1 MAWWVPAGAVLALL
15 LWVADERTG
24 CVPTWVVLTRGCR
37 DGTDVDVCER
47 GRTGAAF
54 TGIPCEEVLILG
66 TCIQWLF
73 AVHQLQIGP
82 RAR

>member
-1 MAWWVPAGAVLALL
+1 MNEQDVFPLGWYLHVAAGT
-15 LWVADERTG
+15 E
-24 CVPTWVVLTRGCR
+24 
-37 DGTDVDVCER
+37 TDVDVCER